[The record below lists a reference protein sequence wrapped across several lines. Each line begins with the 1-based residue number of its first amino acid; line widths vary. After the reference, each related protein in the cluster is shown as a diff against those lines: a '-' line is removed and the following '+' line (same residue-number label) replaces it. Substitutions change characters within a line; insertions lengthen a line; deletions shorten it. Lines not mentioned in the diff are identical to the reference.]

1 MPISL
6 LFAAFTLALSPP
18 EELDGPRLAAII
30 SPLHDKIQDVELV
43 WEGTVAFVDA
53 DDPDKAKKSESRDKT
68 FQSNYAYRGS
78 DGATYLDLFVK
89 PLDPAYPQLHTLLT
103 ILDGKLEKSVVGPDQ
118 GLARVP
124 VVTDVAFPGSA
135 AVVGS
140 PERILGY
147 AEWRHFLRRP
157 AMWTVKFLG
166 WEAVDGHRCA
176 HFEVDDNPGSR
187 VPNRL
192 FLWVDIE
199 RDGHI
204 LKLEHH
210 NNNTLWSRIENVQL
224 GEFPLPRGGKVWLPV
239 GGEYSSFLNNTTFKA
254 TPVFH
259 EVHHLVRGS
268 VRLNQGLRD
277 ERFSIRWGGNK
288 VESPDL
294 KKARGDFLTAAKAAP
309 EIPQERTDPEGVAI
323 KQAERLKLADQQ
335 AAQLDASS
343 PSGGD
348 WMGGL
353 LLPIVLGAGGVGVLV
368 AAILLKRRG

>member
-1 MPISL
+1 M
-6 LFAAFTLALSPP
+6 
-18 EELDGPRLAAII
+18 

-89 PLDPAYPQLHTLLT
+89 PLSPTRPPLHTLLA
-103 ILDGKLEKSVVGPDQ
+103 ILDGKLEKSVIEPDH
-118 GLARVP
+118 GKGRRP
-124 VVTDVAFPGSA
+124 VEKNVAFPGSA
-135 AVVGS
+135 GVLGS
-140 PERILGY
+140 PERIFDF
-147 AEWRHFLRRP
+147 AKWRRFIRTP
-157 AMWTVKFLG
+157 AIWSVKLLG
-166 WEAVDGHRCA
+166 WEAIDGHRCA
-176 HFEVDDNPGSR
+176 HLEVDDNPGS
-187 VPNRL
+187 PIPSRL

-204 LKLEHH
+204 LKQEYH
-210 NNNTLWSRIENVQL
+210 NDNTLWSRIENVQL

-294 KKARGDFLTAAKAAP
+294 KKARGDFLAAAKAAP

-353 LLPIVLGAGGVGVLV
+353 LFPIVLGVGGVGVLV